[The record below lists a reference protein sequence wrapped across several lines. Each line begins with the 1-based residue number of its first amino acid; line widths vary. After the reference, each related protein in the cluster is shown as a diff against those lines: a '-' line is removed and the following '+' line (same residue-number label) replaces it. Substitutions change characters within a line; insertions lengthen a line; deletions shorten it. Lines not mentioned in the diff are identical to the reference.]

1 MRRKILVVDDNPD
14 LLGLVCLSLIKA
26 GFTIGTATNGV
37 DALKKAH
44 SVSPDLVILDVVM
57 PELDGFAVCETLREN
72 PATASVPI
80 LMLTGLQSHIS
91 RQLGLESGATDYMTK
106 PFDPEQL
113 VSKVEQLLC
122 QPPVTSKGSA
132 KRG

>member
-1 MRRKILVVDDNPD
+1 
-14 LLGLVCLSLIKA
+14 
-26 GFTIGTATNGV
+26 
-37 DALKKAH
+37 
-44 SVSPDLVILDVVM
+44 
-57 PELDGFAVCETLREN
+57 
-72 PATASVPI
+72 
-80 LMLTGLQSHIS
+80 MLTGLQSHIS

>member
-1 MRRKILVVDDNPD
+1 M
-14 LLGLVCLSLIKA
+14 VCLSLIKA

-37 DALKKAH
+37 DALKKAY

-91 RQLGLESGATDYMTK
+91 RQIGLESGATDYMTK

-122 QPPVTSKGSA
+122 QPPAPPKGPVA
-132 KRG
+132 N